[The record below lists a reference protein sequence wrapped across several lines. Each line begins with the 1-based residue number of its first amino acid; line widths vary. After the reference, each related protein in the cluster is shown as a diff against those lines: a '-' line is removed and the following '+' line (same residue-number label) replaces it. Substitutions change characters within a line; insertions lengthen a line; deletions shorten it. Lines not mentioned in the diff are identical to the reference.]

1 MADVPMDL
9 SAGDL
14 SQLLVLKSPNGV
26 VVEEGRVYVP
36 LSCPGMLLRLKD
48 AAKHRIRLM
57 VDMKMGAI
65 ANNYGVVTL
74 CLAARSLRPSNTSA
88 CCHDRRQ
95 TPAVQS
101 SHVQCAARHA
111 SDCEQRVRGEPDCD
125 FRGSLLALQRHR
137 EL

>member
-48 AAKHRIRLM
+48 AERMAF
-57 VDMKMGAI
+57 
-65 ANNYGVVTL
+65 
-74 CLAARSLRPSNTSA
+74 
-88 CCHDRRQ
+88 
-95 TPAVQS
+95 
-101 SHVQCAARHA
+101 A
-111 SDCEQRVRGEPDCD
+111 S
-125 FRGSLLALQRHR
+125 
-137 EL
+137 